1 MRAFNPGILC
11 AGQANSV
18 SGAPKR
24 EETRVVV
31 IGDSY
36 THYYGNSVTPGSG
49 IDALLAKRINLPIW
63 NISSGAATTQPLKEF
78 IRDPTLLSTHTVV
91 VWIITDDL
99 LTNPD
104 PNLWPTLP
112 FPDPLK

>member
-1 MRAFNPGILC
+1 M
-11 AGQANSV
+11 
-18 SGAPKR
+18 
-24 EETRVVV
+24 E
-31 IGDSY
+31 
-36 THYYGNSVTPGSG
+36 
-49 IDALLAKRINLPIW
+49 NL
-63 NISSGAATTQPLKEF
+63 QHCKKDLKPLKEF

-112 FPDPLK
+112 FPDPLN